1 MRLASQDRERCPQ
14 FVGDFIGEPAL
25 VRQRIVDAA
34 AWLMQAQGFHA
45 TGLNQII
52 QVSGTPK
59 GSLYFHF
66 PEGKEAIAIA
76 AMEQSGRMLTVLL
89 EQVLAVSPSLEAAVE
104 FIWRHF
110 MSELEASDYRKGCP
124 IATLTL
130 EAAGEFPG
138 IQACGAAI
146 YEQWQ
151 ALFSR
156 KLQAEGV
163 APAKATGKA
172 NALLAL
178 LEGALLLSRARRSI
192 EPLQLSLATAK
203 ALI

>member
-1 MRLASQDRERCPQ
+1 MAQK
-14 FVGDFIGEPAL
+14 GEIT
-25 VRQRIVDAA
+25 RQRILDAA
-34 AWLMQAQGFHA
+34 AGLMQAQGFHA

-89 EQVLAVSPSLEAAVE
+89 EQLLAASPSLEAAVE
-104 FIWRHF
+104 FLWRHF
-110 MSELEASDYRKGCP
+110 ASELEASDFRKGCP
-124 IATLTL
+124 IATITL

-138 IQACGAAI
+138 IQACSAAI
-146 YEQWQ
+146 YGQWQ
-151 ALFSR
+151 ELLSR
-156 KLQAEGV
+156 RLQAEGV
-163 APAKATGKA
+163 APAKAAAKA

-178 LEGALLLSRARRSI
+178 LEGALLLCRARRST